1 MPSSV
6 LQYCLPPFLCFCFF
20 RASFFLFPSVHDGR
34 QKGGGYT
41 EGTLSFVIVV
51 TGCGGGVF
59 NMEAT
64 LRAGLFG
71 HMLAGATY
79 LFLISGLRRSVNE
92 DCAAVTDVSE
102 QPLGSSF
109 KGQAVDC
116 LTLEVETDGLSRNV
130 GKSLPVNVA

>member
-1 MPSSV
+1 
-6 LQYCLPPFLCFCFF
+6 
-20 RASFFLFPSVHDGR
+20 
-34 QKGGGYT
+34 
-41 EGTLSFVIVV
+41 
-51 TGCGGGVF
+51 
-59 NMEAT
+59 MEAT